1 MKRTTIFLTLAVLV
15 GVFFGL
21 NLASVRA
28 QTASSGSVTGQV
40 SDPQGAI
47 VPGADVTLTDSTT
60 RSALTTTTNDAG
72 RYNFPVV
79 NPGIYELVVSKQG
92 FKTAKFSTQRVSIG
106 AVSTINV
113 ALEVGA
119 LTETVVVTSAPAGTE
134 LQTANA
140 TVGTTI
146 NLKELELLPNLGR
159 DASTLM
165 ALQPGV
171 TPAGQV
177 AGAVGDQNSFTVDG
191 GQNSDDMSGDQVGY
205 TVNFTGTAGG
215 QTNGMASGVV
225 PTPIESVEEFR
236 VNTFGQTADF
246 NGSIGAQVQMVTK
259 RGTEQWHGSG
269 YGFYWTPNIL
279 GANAWKANHTQFTK
293 GSPATPRACSAG
305 TTLHTGD
312 NNCIMPYTPIIPNQR
327 KRFGFSIGG
336 PMIPKKILGGK
347 TYVFA
352 NYEGF
357 RFGGVGT
364 FERAYPTAAMRS
376 GVIQIQNATTS
387 AITGTENG
395 ATVSYGPGA
404 FVPYNLNPN
413 PVTVTI
419 GNPNSALSPLRTVT
433 LAPCLRTATLQCDPR
448 GFGVNSTIQQLWNTI
463 PLPNDPLNG
472 GDQFNTQGYLNTI
485 RLPLTSNVYVGRID
499 HDFNS
504 KNRFFSSFRAQH
516 LINTVNSQVDV
527 GGGLPGTTR
536 GQYGSA
542 ATRVQTPELLVFG
555 LASTLSPTLTNDL
568 RLSYLWNWWGW
579 GAAGIPP
586 QLAGLGGA
594 LEIASPT
601 DTDAETSGTGALI
614 PYNVNTQSVR
624 QRTWDGQDKM
634 IRDDLSWVRGN
645 HLFQFGGFFQRNVD
659 YFSRTDNG
667 TTISNQIVYQIASKS
682 IGFTGFFPTSLPS
695 NTTMRTSY
703 SNLATEVLGLVGFT
717 KCFTRVKAPTC
728 RSKLSVN
735 NPK

>member
-1 MKRTTIFLTLAVLV
+1 MLGDCSSVTISPRFQSKESLHMKRTTIFLTLAVLV

-259 RGTEQWHGSG
+259 RGSDQWHGSG

-279 GANAWKANHTQFTK
+279 GANAWKANHTQFTT
-293 GSPATPRACSAG
+293 GSPATPRDCAAG

-327 KRFGFSIGG
+327 KRFGFTIGG
-336 PMIPKKILGGK
+336 PMIPFKFLGGK

-357 RFGGVGT
+357 RYGGVQT
-364 FERAYPTAAMRS
+364 FERAYPSAAMRA
-376 GVIQIQNATTS
+376 GVIQLS
-387 AITGTENG
+387 DGS
-395 ATVSYGPGA
+395 V
-404 FVPYNLNPN
+404 YNLNPF
-413 PVTVTI
+413 PVTVTL
-419 GNPNSALSPLRTVT
+419 GNPNSGT
-433 LAPCLRTATLQCDPR
+433 LRTATVAPC
-448 GFGVNSTIQQLWNTI
+448 
-463 PLPNDPLNG
+463 
-472 GDQFNTQGYLNTI
+472 
-485 RLPLTSNVYVGRID
+485 
-499 HDFNS
+499 
-504 KNRFFSSFRAQH
+504 
-516 LINTVNSQVDV
+516 
-527 GGGLPGTTR
+527 TR
-536 GQYGSA
+536 
-542 ATRVQTPELLVFG
+542 T
-555 LASTLSPTLTNDL
+555 
-568 RLSYLWNWWGW
+568 
-579 GAAGIPP
+579 
-586 QLAGLGGA
+586 GGA
-594 LEIASPT
+594 FC
-601 DTDAETSGTGALI
+601 D
-614 PYNVNTQSVR
+614 
-624 QRTWDGQDKM
+624 
-634 IRDDLSWVRGN
+634 
-645 HLFQFGGFFQRNVD
+645 
-659 YFSRTDNG
+659 
-667 TTISNQIVYQIASKS
+667 
-682 IGFTGFFPTSLPS
+682 
-695 NTTMRTSY
+695 
-703 SNLATEVLGLVGFT
+703 
-717 KCFTRVKAPTC
+717 
-728 RSKLSVN
+728 
-735 NPK
+735 

>member
-28 QTASSGSVTGQV
+28 QTASSGGVTGQV

-79 NPGIYELVVSKQG
+79 NPGIYDLVVSKQG
-92 FKTAKFSTQRVSIG
+92 FKTAKFSTQWVSIG

-146 NLKELELLPNLGR
+146 NLKEMELLPNLGR

-279 GANAWKANHTQFTK
+279 GATQCLDMLGVMGLLQSGRVHLGFL
-293 GSPATPRACSAG
+293 GAAEV
-305 TTLHTGD
+305 D
-312 NNCIMPYTPIIPNQR
+312 
-327 KRFGFSIGG
+327 RFG
-336 PMIPKKILGGK
+336 
-347 TYVFA
+347 
-352 NYEGF
+352 
-357 RFGGVGT
+357 
-364 FERAYPTAAMRS
+364 
-376 GVIQIQNATTS
+376 
-387 AITGTENG
+387 
-395 ATVSYGPGA
+395 
-404 FVPYNLNPN
+404 NLN
-413 PVTVTI
+413 
-419 GNPNSALSPLRTVT
+419 
-433 LAPCLRTATLQCDPR
+433 
-448 GFGVNSTIQQLWNTI
+448 STEVRAA
-463 PLPNDPLNG
+463 G
-472 GDQFNTQGYLNTI
+472 AKKI
-485 RLPLTSNVYVGRID
+485 RLP
-499 HDFNS
+499 
-504 KNRFFSSFRAQH
+504 
-516 LINTVNSQVDV
+516 
-527 GGGLPGTTR
+527 
-536 GQYGSA
+536 GS
-542 ATRVQTPELLVFG
+542 
-555 LASTLSPTLTNDL
+555 
-568 RLSYLWNWWGW
+568 
-579 GAAGIPP
+579 
-586 QLAGLGGA
+586 GGA
-594 LEIASPT
+594 CDRL
-601 DTDAETSGTGALI
+601 
-614 PYNVNTQSVR
+614 
-624 QRTWDGQDKM
+624 
-634 IRDDLSWVRGN
+634 
-645 HLFQFGGFFQRNVD
+645 
-659 YFSRTDNG
+659 
-667 TTISNQIVYQIASKS
+667 
-682 IGFTGFFPTSLPS
+682 
-695 NTTMRTSY
+695 
-703 SNLATEVLGLVGFT
+703 
-717 KCFTRVKAPTC
+717 
-728 RSKLSVN
+728 
-735 NPK
+735 